1 MNIRFLTVA
10 DQEVDDAVGWYAQRD
25 NDVSRGFLDDLDR
38 AVRLARTYPL
48 LATQI
53 EPEIRRLLFLRY
65 PYSLIYGID
74 EDTLVIIAVAHQ
86 QREPRYWADRL
97 DSPQPTG

>member
-10 DQEVDDAVGWYAQRD
+10 DQEVADAVGWYDRQG
-25 NDVSRGFLDDLDR
+25 NELSRGFLDDLDR
-38 AVRLARTYPL
+38 TVRIAKAYPL

-53 EPEIRRLLFLRY
+53 EPEIHRLLFVRY

-74 EDTLVIIAVAHQ
+74 VDTLVIIAVAHQ
-86 QREPRYWADRL
+86 QRKPRYWADRL
-97 DSPQPTG
+97 DSA

>member
-10 DQEVDDAVGWYAQRD
+10 DHEVADAVAWYDQQG

-38 AVRLARTYPL
+38 AVRLAKTYPL
-48 LATQI
+48 LATQL
-53 EPEIRRLLFLRY
+53 EPKIHRLLLVRY

-74 EDTLVIIAVAHQ
+74 NDTLVIIAVAHQ
-86 QREPRYWADRL
+86 QREPSYWANRL
-97 DSPQPTG
+97 TPEA

>member
-10 DQEVDDAVGWYAQRD
+10 NQEVDDAVAWYSQQGTD
-25 NDVSRGFLDDLDR
+25 LSRGFLDDLDR

-53 EPEIRRLLFLRY
+53 EPEIRRLLFARY
-65 PYSLIYGID
+65 PYSLIYGIE

-86 QREPRYWADRL
+86 QREPRYWADRVIT
-97 DSPQPTG
+97 P